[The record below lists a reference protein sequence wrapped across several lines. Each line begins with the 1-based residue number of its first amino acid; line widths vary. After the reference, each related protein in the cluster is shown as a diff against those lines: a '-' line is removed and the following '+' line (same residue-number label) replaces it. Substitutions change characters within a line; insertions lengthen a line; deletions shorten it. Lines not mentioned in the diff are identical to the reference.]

1 MTYKG
6 SHLFDS
12 IYFNKMPFIAYCA
25 TSCVFA
31 LLKILCWLNI
41 WMTSVVCFFSLL
53 LWQGS
58 TPNELWLYTLLFIL
72 CWTHRLKENEMNEHV
87 QLLSISFHSFYHF
100 HHSFSLFNRILK
112 VRVQHT
118 HCCTHAQQWRKTI
131 NSQIPCLKLITSGN
145 KSHYDKWISLQKPM
159 DSIVSKFY
167 LETKWSINHFRMAA
181 HCANPN
187 PCIHAKKKHHL
198 IFSIHSLSF
207 IFNFLNSYSHIK

>member
-1 MTYKG
+1 MIPSISIGCLSLHTVPLHVC
-6 SHLFDS
+6 SHYWKSYVDLIS
-12 IYFNKMPFIAYCA
+12 EWRLSYG
-25 TSCVFA
+25 
-31 LLKILCWLNI
+31 
-41 WMTSVVCFFSLL
+41 FFSLL

-118 HCCTHAQQWRKTI
+118 RCCTHAQQWRKTI

-187 PCIHAKKKHHL
+187 PCIHAKKNIIWFSPYIRFRL
-198 IFSIHSLSF
+198 FSIF
-207 IFNFLNSYSHIK
+207 